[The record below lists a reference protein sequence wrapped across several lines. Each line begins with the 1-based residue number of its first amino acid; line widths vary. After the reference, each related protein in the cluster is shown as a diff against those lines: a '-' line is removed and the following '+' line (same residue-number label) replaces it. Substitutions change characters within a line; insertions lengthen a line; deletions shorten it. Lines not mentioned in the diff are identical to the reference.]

1 MMIARRLRAGSGA
14 ALAVA
19 LAAAGLTPLVAGTAP
34 QAGAAPEAGQD
45 ARVIVLMAGPDG
57 DPVAPAELA
66 TANARTERA
75 AVAAQRTMLAAAAGQ
90 GIDAQV
96 EHEFTDLV
104 HAVALTVD
112 AEDVDA
118 LRELPGVADV
128 LPDQRIRTATDVS
141 VPHIG
146 APEVWE
152 RQAPGGGAADGT
164 GTIVAVVDTGIDYTN
179 PSLGGGFGEGHKVV
193 AGHDFVNGD
202 ADPMDDNGHGTHV
215 AGIVAGTGAGTPETT
230 GVAPGALLTAYKVL
244 DGWGAGYESD
254 IIAGLQAA
262 VDPANPYRA
271 DVVNLSLGGPGDG
284 TDPIGLA
291 ATAATEA
298 GVVVVAAA
306 GNSGPGEQTMGSPAL
321 ADGVLSVGASA
332 SGLVLPSA
340 RLTAPRDEPIDTFRA
355 PFSAPAPTTP
365 VVGELVDVGDGYEED
380 YDRVGDVTGKV
391 VAYRQNLPR
400 NLADVAPFLVEQ
412 ARLAEE
418 RGALALIAYT
428 GGGGGPVLAA
438 DGVAP
443 GADTPQQE
451 PGVVDVPLSGVLE
464 EPGESFRLDRLVVM
478 GLFEMQWEQL
488 SRDLAAGP
496 VHIEISGQDVTDQ
509 MASFSSRGPAPDF
522 DLEPDIVAPGIEIR
536 STWPLEFWAPGVY
549 RISGTSMAAPH
560 VAGAAALL
568 RQLRPDES
576 VADVNGRLTGSA
588 VAVEGTG
595 PTTSGAGRVDIPAAV
610 DSPLIAAPTSVSLGL
625 ADLSGATV
633 GGSGTTTLRN
643 PGDAEVAVTLAVE
656 QAPTTIGTATVT
668 PTHGTIPAGGELEV
682 TVTVAADTP
691 DGDADLTG
699 WVVATTSGDGG
710 SPATVRVPYLLAARH
725 LVVQTS
731 PDPSD
736 GTSEA
741 FIWSPAPL
749 AEPPTVT
756 VTPPRGRPVTVQAE
770 HDYDSWYRA
779 ELTGSRAGAYAV
791 GVTAGTTLGAI
802 ITGSA
807 SFEVTAPSGNSGNPA
822 AWQPIGPNTS
832 SGPITV
838 SGADPDT
845 AAVTQYGKPGPWT
858 TDDGGE
864 TWRQHNRL
872 PVAAGSGNDNLVIA
886 ADDPDTMWYA
896 VNAATGL
903 SFGVR
908 LDNTYEGRILR
919 SEDGGATWQQLDVPD
934 AHTIAL
940 LSDPQTQVLVAV
952 RPDAILVSHDGG
964 DGWASYPNP
973 AGSDLTGAAVSGDDL
988 YLAGF
993 DAVWAVRGILAG
1005 EPTGSDTVYKT
1016 EDGFVEGLAATAD
1029 GETVAALVDD
1039 VVIGSHDGGATWAEL
1054 YPVPDGGALD
1064 LVVSD
1069 DLMMVTTY
1077 RDVQHVSRDGGTTWE
1092 QLPEPINGAVEDDVQ
1107 PWAGGLLWSS
1117 PGAGLFLTGDDGDD
1131 PRRIGVQGST
1141 VHDLEIADDT
1151 DGTPR
1156 LLAGTDTDI
1165 YATDLPT
1172 RPKLPAGGAEWG
1184 LSGYEAYVGTRI
1196 GQLAVDPQ
1204 DPQTVWKIRK
1214 DALSQFWVYRST
1226 DGGHEWDLRGRTN
1239 EVPLDLVVGTADS
1252 DTVAVSFW
1260 SLGGTG
1266 LYVTR
1271 NGGTVWRKYF
1281 HDQLFWS
1288 VATDPAHPERLW
1300 LAADDGLYRS
1310 DDFGVT
1316 AEKVVD
1322 GRYTSVSVDGD
1333 RVVAAGPAIR
1343 VSDDGGTTW
1352 HDADTG
1358 GLPMLVGD
1366 LAVSPTDPDTWYA
1379 ATGSFSAN
1387 GLIKGGRG
1395 VLRST
1400 DGGRTWANV
1409 SGGLQNLSVVSLEI
1423 SPDGRWLYA
1432 GTQLGGVHRV
1442 RTR

>member
-34 QAGAAPEAGQD
+34 EAGAAPEAEQD
-45 ARVIVLMAGPDG
+45 TRVIVVMAGPDG
-57 DPVAPAELA
+57 EPGGPAAGASA
-66 TANARTERA
+66 TASAQTERA
-75 AVAAQRTMLAAAAGQ
+75 AVAAQRTMLTAAADQ
-90 GIDAQV
+90 GIDAEV
-96 EHEFTDLV
+96 EHEFTGLV
-104 HAVALTVD
+104 HAVALTVA
-112 AEDVDA
+112 AEDVAA
-118 LRELPGVADV
+118 LDDLPGVAGV
-128 LPDQRIRTATDVS
+128 VPDERIRAATDVS
-141 VPHIG
+141 VPLIG

-152 RQAPGGGAADGT
+152 RQAPGGAPADGT
-164 GTIVAVVDTGIDYTN
+164 GTIVAVIDTGIDYTN

-193 AGHDFVNGD
+193 AGYDFVNRD

-254 IIAGLQAA
+254 IIAGLEAA

-284 TDPIGLA
+284 TDPLGLA

-306 GNSGPGEQTMGSPAL
+306 GNAGPGEQTMGSPAL

-400 NLADVAPFLVEQ
+400 SLADVAPFLVEQ

-428 GGGGGPVLAA
+428 GGGGGPVLFDEPAA
-438 DGVAP
+438 A
-443 GADTPQQE
+443 AAAE
-451 PGVVDVPLSGVLE
+451 PGVVDVALPGVLE

-478 GLFEMQWEQL
+478 GLLEMQWEQL

-509 MASFSSRGPAPDF
+509 IASFSSRGPAPDF
-522 DLEPDIVAPGIEIR
+522 DLEPDVVAPGVEIR

-576 VADVNGRLTGSA
+576 VADTNGRLTGSA

-595 PTTSGAGRVDIPAAV
+595 PTTSGAGRVDVAAAV
-610 DSPLIAAPTSVSLGL
+610 DSALIAAPTSVSLGL
-625 ADLSGATV
+625 ADLSGPTI

-643 PGDAEVAVTLAVE
+643 PGDTDVAVTLAAE
-656 QAPTTIGTATVT
+656 QATAAIGTATVT
-668 PTHGTIPAGGELEV
+668 PSQATIPAGGELEV

-691 DGDADLTG
+691 AQDADLAG
-699 WVVATTSGDGG
+699 WIVATTTGSSGATG
-710 SPATVRVPYLLAARH
+710 ATVRVPYLLAARH

-749 AEPPTVT
+749 TEPPTVT
-756 VTPPRGRPVTVQAE
+756 VTPPRGRPVTVRAE

-791 GVTAGTTLGAI
+791 AVTAGTTLGATV
-802 ITGSA
+802 TGRT
-807 SFEVTAPSGNSGNPA
+807 SFEVTAPTGNSGNPA

-832 SGPITV
+832 AGPITV
-838 SGADPDT
+838 SGADPDV
-845 AAVTQYGKPGPWT
+845 AAVTQYTKAGPWT

-919 SEDGGATWQQLDVPD
+919 SEDGGATWRQLDVPD

-940 LSDPQTQVLVAV
+940 LSDPQTRVLVAV
-952 RPDAILVSHDGG
+952 RPDSIIVSRDGG

-988 YLAGF
+988 YLAGL
-993 DAVWAVRGILAG
+993 DAVWAVRGVLAG
-1005 EPTGSDTVYKT
+1005 EPTGSDTVYT
-1016 EDGFVEGLAATAD
+1016 TQDGFVEGLAATGD
-1029 GETVAALVDD
+1029 GETVVALVDD
-1039 VVIGSHDGGATWAEL
+1039 VVHGTSDGGATWAEL

-1064 LVVSD
+1064 ILVSD
-1069 DLMMVTTY
+1069 DLITVTTY
-1077 RDVQHVSRDGGTTWE
+1077 RDVQHVSRDGGATWE

-1117 PGAGLFLTGDDGDD
+1117 PGAGLFLTGDDGAD

-1141 VHDLEIADDT
+1141 IHDLEIADD

-1156 LLAGTDTDI
+1156 LLAGTDTDV

-1214 DALSQFWVYRST
+1214 DALSQFWVYRSG
-1226 DGGHEWDLRGRTN
+1226 DGGREWELRGRTY

-1252 DTVAVSFW
+1252 GTVAVSFW

-1271 NGGTVWRKYF
+1271 DGGTVWRKFF

-1288 VATDPAHPERLW
+1288 VATDPATPERLW
-1300 LAADDGLYRS
+1300 LASDDGLYRS
-1310 DDFGVT
+1310 DDFGIT

-1322 GRYTSVSVDGD
+1322 GRYTTVAVHGD
-1333 RVVAAGPAIR
+1333 RVIAAGPAIR
-1343 VSDDGGTTW
+1343 VSDDGGATW

-1366 LAVSPTDPDTWYA
+1366 LVVSPSDPDVWYA
-1379 ATGSFSAN
+1379 ATGSFDAN

-1400 DGGRTWANV
+1400 DGGRSWTNV